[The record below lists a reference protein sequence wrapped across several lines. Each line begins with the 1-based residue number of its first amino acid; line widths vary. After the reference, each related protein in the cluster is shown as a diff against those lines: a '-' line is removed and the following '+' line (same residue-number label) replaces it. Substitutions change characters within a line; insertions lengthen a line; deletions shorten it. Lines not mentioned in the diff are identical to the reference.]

1 MLVGYT
7 DWWLTGHYLEG
18 TSHHAAM
25 GLIAYSLWLIP
36 SLFSA
41 VAIGALALTARYVG
55 GGDYRTARQ
64 VAAQSL
70 LIGAVLA
77 VLATGGVSL
86 LAPTFAGLMQ
96 LEPDA
101 AALVVRYLSILV
113 PVLPLIMLEQVGI
126 SCLRGAGDTFSGLA
140 IKVLVN
146 VVNIGLSAGLVLG
159 LGPLPKLGWEGLAIG
174 TAAGHGLAGIIV
186 MILLFR
192 GRAGLRLEWSL
203 FRPQREL
210 MRRLL
215 RVGIPGGIDVLSVI
229 ACHLVYASIIN
240 RLGTLAA
247 GAHGLAVNI
256 EALAYLPGSAFQIA
270 AAAIVGQWLGA
281 REPTRASQSALL
293 ALRLGGTFMCGVGV
307 VFFFAGPQLAGIFT
321 GDPTHPT
328 SQTAGQLLPI
338 VAIAMPCFAV
348 LSILSGALRGA
359 GDTRWP
365 LVVTFIGLIGIRIP
379 FAAYLAWSS
388 IEIPWL
394 GISFVGWDLG
404 VQGAWWAM
412 NLDVLVRSLLI
423 GYRFWSGK
431 WKQLHV

>member
-1 MLVGYT
+1 
-7 DWWLTGHYLEG
+7 
-18 TSHHAAM
+18 
-25 GLIAYSLWLIP
+25 
-36 SLFSA
+36 
-41 VAIGALALTARYVG
+41 
-55 GGDYRTARQ
+55 
-64 VAAQSL
+64 
-70 LIGAVLA
+70 
-77 VLATGGVSL
+77 
-86 LAPTFAGLMQ
+86 
-96 LEPDA
+96 
-101 AALVVRYLSILV
+101 
-113 PVLPLIMLEQVGI
+113 
-126 SCLRGAGDTFSGLA
+126 
-140 IKVLVN
+140 VN

-192 GRAGLRLEWSL
+192 GRAGLKLEPSL
-203 FRPQREL
+203 FRPQQEL
-210 MRRLL
+210 IRRLL

-247 GAHGLAVNI
+247 AGHGLAVNI

-281 REPTRASQSALL
+281 RELTRASQSALL
-293 ALRLGGTFMCGVGV
+293 ALRMGGLFMCGVGV

-328 SQTAGQLLPI
+328 SQTAGELLPI

-394 GISFVGWDLG
+394 GISIVGWDLG